1 MVDCYLIKV
10 FFFFFL
16 GSFPYAYTLSD
27 FDGPLAVIWLETV
40 KSPLVLLLSL
50 WRWLSL
56 PVAEAHQKVYDREKS
71 KKFLLL
77 ATD

>member
-1 MVDCYLIKV
+1 MH
-10 FFFFFL
+10 
-16 GSFPYAYTLSD
+16 THSD